1 MKYQI
6 EFKIDHLVTAITLRH
21 ILFGF
26 GSHQVKGSVES
37 DEVSYLRCDDL
48 ADLRM
53 TLKTLA
59 RFEVSDVV
67 INTIED

>member
-6 EFKIDHLVTAITLRH
+6 EFKIE
-21 ILFGF
+21 
-26 GSHQVKGSVES
+26 VKGYGES

-53 TLKTLA
+53 TLETLA

>member
-6 EFKIDHLVTAITLRH
+6 EYTIDHLVPAITLRH
-21 ILFGF
+21 ILFG
-26 GSHQVKGSVES
+26 SHQGKGSVAS

-53 TLKTLA
+53 TLETLA
-59 RFEVSDVV
+59 EFEVSDVV